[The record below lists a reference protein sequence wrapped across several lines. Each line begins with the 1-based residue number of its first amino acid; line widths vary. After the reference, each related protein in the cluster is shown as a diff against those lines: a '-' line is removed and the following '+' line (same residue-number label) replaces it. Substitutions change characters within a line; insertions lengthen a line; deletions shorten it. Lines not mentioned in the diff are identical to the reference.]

1 MPAVKVTLKGS
12 YNGTISKNFKIVAKD
27 ISSVSM
33 DVADKTYANKKN
45 SYASAPTLTDTD
57 GKKLAAGKDYEKVLT
72 YKYKNNTNVVVNGTE
87 EPRIAGTEVGKDDII
102 PAGTIIEVTAKGIGN
117 YEGTITREY
126 RITQSSV
133 ASAKV
138 TVPAQEYTGKPIT
151 INEDDMTVKVGKDT
165 LTADDFEI
173 VEGSYQNNTNKG
185 TASFT
190 IRGKGNYGGTKKVTF
205 SIKTKVFKWWWR

>member
-1 MPAVKVTLKGS
+1 MSRYSIALGFENSLPLSVKTYG
-12 YNGTISKNFKIVAKD
+12 KD

-72 YKYKNNTNVVVNGTE
+72 YRYKNNTTVVVNGTE

-102 PAGTIIEVTAKGIGN
+102 PAGTWITVTAKGIGN
-117 YEGTITREY
+117 YEGTIPGEY

-151 INEDDMTVKVGKDT
+151 INEENMTVKVGKDT

-185 TASFT
+185 TASFI